1 MILNAFAAVSKL
13 FSVQPNFFEL
23 HSWSLASFGNVI
35 KKFNFMM
42 TIFHVSRNRI
52 TETPQ
57 HYFTILWQN
66 YADSRN
72 PCIKSQTT
80 AVIASR
86 RPHQD
91 QVLPLP
97 PGDKSGHQTLEFNY
111 FLVTY
116 RQKTIKVV
124 PRQQPLFSRVDG
136 NLLALSRRIHFDVPS
151 RDHEEIAGLVEEKG
165 LIKMISRLEV
175 DPQHGHARR
184 TTHQLESQRCR
195 WSPSVSVNTPG
206 FALHQLAHG

>member
-97 PGDKSGHQTLEFNY
+97 PGDKSGHQTIEFNY
-111 FLVTY
+111 LLVTY

-124 PRQQPLFSRVDG
+124 PRQQSLFSRADG
-136 NLLALSRRIHFDVPS
+136 NLLVLSRRIHFDVPS
-151 RDHEEIAGLVEEKG
+151 RGHEEIAGLVEEKG

-184 TTHQLESQRCR
+184 TTH
-195 WSPSVSVNTPG
+195 
-206 FALHQLAHG
+206 

>member
-1 MILNAFAAVSKL
+1 
-13 FSVQPNFFEL
+13 
-23 HSWSLASFGNVI
+23 
-35 KKFNFMM
+35 M
-42 TIFHVSRNRI
+42 TIFRVSRNRT
-52 TETPQ
+52 TETPE

-72 PCIKSQTT
+72 PWIKSQTT
-80 AVIASR
+80 GVIASR

-97 PGDKSGHQTLEFNY
+97 PGDKSGHQTLEFS
-111 FLVTY
+111 FLLVTY

-124 PRQQPLFSRVDG
+124 PRQQSLFSRADG

-151 RDHEEIAGLVEEKG
+151 RGHEEIAGLVEEKG

-175 DPQHGHARR
+175 DPQHGHVRR
-184 TTHQLESQRCR
+184 TTHQLESQRCW
-195 WSPSVSVNTPG
+195 WSPSLSVNTPVNLFIRDNFMLKLPFFSRSRHCSENVLVIFITG
-206 FALHQLAHG
+206 NFFPDIFLW